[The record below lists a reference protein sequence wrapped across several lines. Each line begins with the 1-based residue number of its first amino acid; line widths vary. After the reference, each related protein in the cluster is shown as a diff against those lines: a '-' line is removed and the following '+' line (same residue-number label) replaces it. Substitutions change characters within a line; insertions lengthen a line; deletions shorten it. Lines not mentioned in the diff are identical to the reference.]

1 MRWARTTEGVA
12 AQEQRARGRAGGV
25 AVLQEGSRQVIQQQ
39 DAVNAAAERHS
50 EARPPQAADVE
61 AAPPPAAPAAP
72 SAEDRVIAEFEASRS
87 PLAERGAAG
96 VAGSASGS
104 RAAFPEGA
112 QAKADAAGP

>member
-12 AQEQRARGRAGGV
+12 AQEQRARGWAGGV
-25 AVLQEGSRQVIQQQ
+25 AVLQEG
-39 DAVNAAAERHS
+39 S

-72 SAEDRVIAEFEASRS
+72 SAEDQAIAEFEASRS

-96 VAGSASGS
+96 AAGSASGS